1 MAQLTHNLMRDGSR
15 CFLSLRPGADW
26 YAVRDHVSRLEGA
39 ELTGFITDE
48 VTEAWVDF
56 LYAGHKFSIN
66 DAPGDYWF
74 FVTDPSC
81 NDSILNVVAAH
92 FSNLLEPE
100 ELPSNT
106 SLERTSGR

>member
-15 CFLSLRPGADW
+15 CFLTLRPGADW

-39 ELTGFITDE
+39 ELTRFITDD
-48 VTEAWVDF
+48 VTEAWIDF
-56 LYAGHKFSIN
+56 LYVGHKFSIN

-81 NDSILNVVAAH
+81 TDAILNVVAAH

-106 SLERTSGR
+106 SLERTRGR